1 MRYDAHCFLTDPARP
16 SAGLPRL
23 AGGMM
28 VVFITLILLQS
39 FMSQAISPFLPSD
52 QSARDH
58 LIYGTSPGGAL
69 LTLYGFTLAFISLW
83 LALRLVHDRPLWT
96 IFGPPRLVIFQ
107 FRRALGPL
115 ILLSLVILLLP
126 SPDTMEPQRNLSTTL
141 WLAFL
146 APGLFGVLIQ
156 TTAEEALFRGYMQS
170 QLAARFANPLI
181 WLGLPS
187 ILFGLVH
194 YDPSL
199 NGAHSWLIVGWAT
212 LFGLAAADLTAR
224 AGSLGPAMAFHF
236 INNAGAILI
245 AAPTGWLDG
254 LALYTYPFSMD
265 DADAVLIWA
274 PVDILW
280 IFCAWLA
287 IRLTLQ
293 R

>member
-1 MRYDAHCFLTDPARP
+1 
-16 SAGLPRL
+16 
-23 AGGMM
+23 M